1 MTARK
6 SYQVK
11 RPLSAFE
18 EATSALSES
27 LGLSKPKKKP
37 TRKFEKV
44 YYYLVWFTNGN
55 SVSGIRKEEDTDLKR
70 LKKRWRDE
78 NENFTITPIMVGES
92 VRREECL

>member
-6 SYQVK
+6 NYQVK
-11 RPLSAFE
+11 RPLSALE

-27 LGLSKPKKKP
+27 LGLFKPKKKP

-78 NENFTITPIMVGES
+78 NENYTITPIMVGES